1 MIRSYKDKD
10 TERFAKGEFI
20 KAFDAFS
27 DQLRK
32 RLAFL
37 DAAQSLS
44 DLRTV
49 RSNRL
54 EALKGEREGQYS
66 IRINKQWRICFAW
79 PADASGPE
87 NVEVVDYH

>member
-1 MIRSYKDKD
+1 MIQSYKDKSI
-10 TERFAKGEFI
+10 ERFANGEFS
-20 KAFDAFS
+20 KEFEAFS

-32 RLAFL
+32 RLSLL
-37 DAAQSLS
+37 DAATSLN

-54 EALKGEREGQYS
+54 EALKGNRDGQYS
-66 IRINKQWRICFAW
+66 IRVNKQWRICFLW
-79 PADASGPE
+79 PADASGPG